1 MTNETFMYCDG
12 LMLCDVYVMKLLCN
26 GTLTIYD
33 ATLSDI
39 YDVLRCVLSQC
50 YVTFC
55 RSIGYGV
62 GVRGECGGIG
72 GAKRSQ

>member
-1 MTNETFMYCDG
+1 MS
-12 LMLCDVYVMKLLCN
+12 CDVYVMKLLCN

-39 YDVLRCVLSQC
+39 YDVLCCVLSQC
-50 YVTFC
+50 YVILSQY
-55 RSIGYGV
+55 RIR
-62 GVRGECGGIG
+62 RGERREESVAVG